1 MHDLRGRFGVVKNI
15 SDLLGD
21 DEADQS
27 IRTEF
32 LPLLQ
37 KSVGSLH
44 GLLNNLLVLS
54 RLEAGQER
62 REIRDLD
69 AAAVL
74 RELCES
80 FQPLAIERGLFLHA
94 AGPAS
99 LPVQSDLV
107 NVQRIAQNLLLNAL
121 KYTQRGGVR
130 VSWQALET
138 DGLARWAFIIEDTG
152 PGMQA
157 GGAAPLAEAI
167 EASTEEA
174 KAVEQSAVDSAERL
188 DRPAHSSSAIFT
200 AGTARSDTF
209 STPGEGIGLPIVK
222 RLCELLDATIE
233 LQTEFGRGSVFRVI
247 LPRSYERE

>member
-1 MHDLRGRFGVVKNI
+1 MNQAAD
-15 SDLLGD
+15 SGD
-21 DEADQS
+21 DQQHDQAQTIEVQS
-27 IRTEF
+27 DGNLEVAHVQ
-32 LPLLQ
+32 PWEGA
-37 KSVGSLH
+37 SVGPL
-44 GLLNNLLVLS
+44 
-54 RLEAGQER
+54 GQ
-62 REIRDLD
+62 
-69 AAAVL
+69 
-74 RELCES
+74 
-80 FQPLAIERGLFLHA
+80 IERGLFLHA

-188 DRPAHSSSAIFT
+188 DPPAHSSSAIFT

-209 STPGEGIGLPIVK
+209 STPGEGIGLAIVK